1 MYSFIRQRI
10 GENLEETSS
19 SIDFKSGKDVYK
31 SYKCGLA
38 SCKPRSVLNRCCS
51 LGSSREHPGGQDIYT
66 SSPASACL
74 QSADSETCGR
84 KPV

>member
-10 GENLEETSS
+10 GENSEETSS

-31 SYKCGLA
+31 SYKCRLA
-38 SCKPRSVLNRCCS
+38 SCKLRSMLSRDCS
-51 LGSSREHPGGQDIYT
+51 LGSPREHPGGQDIYT

-74 QSADSETCGR
+74 QSADSENCGR